1 VDAVTRSSLI
11 PFLLAAIITG
21 LIGTAVAM
29 TPYFAGDVAL
39 TKAVQSIS
47 PNPPTWATQVSR
59 LAPAPGKYF
68 VMAIVL
74 TAALFVGGWRG
85 LVLLGAFL
93 LLEQYGAEY
102 TKAIFKRPRPSPE
115 LVTVFGKP
123 SGFSFPSTT
132 LTFFAVT
139 FGGLGVVALVRRQA
153 PMRLLVMA
161 ISFAMVIIGCL
172 ARIALG
178 FHWPSDVF
186 LTSLIC
192 MLWIWAAARGVLG
205 KA

>member
-1 VDAVTRSSLI
+1 MRSPLM
-11 PFLLAAIITG
+11 PFVLAAIATL
-21 LIGTAVAM
+21 LIGTGVAM
-29 TPYFAGDVAL
+29 KPYFAGDVAV
-39 TKAVQSIS
+39 TKAVQSVS
-47 PNPPTWATQVSR
+47 PAPPTWATQVSR

-74 TAALFVGGWRG
+74 TAALFVAGWRG
-85 LVLLGAFL
+85 VALLAAFL
-93 LLEQYGAEY
+93 VLEQYGAEY
-102 TKAIFKRPRPSPE
+102 TKAIFKRPRPSRE
-115 LVTVFGKP
+115 LVTVFGNP

-139 FGGLGVVALVRRQA
+139 FGGLGVLALVRRQA
-153 PMRLLVMA
+153 PMRMLVMA
-161 ISFAMVIIGCL
+161 VSFAMVLLGCV

>member
-1 VDAVTRSSLI
+1 MMRSPWMPFAIAALVTL
-11 PFLLAAIITG
+11 
-21 LIGTAVAM
+21 LIGTAVALE
-29 TPYFAGDVAL
+29 PYFAGDVAL
-39 TKAVQSIS
+39 TRMVQSVS
-47 PNPPTWATQVSR
+47 PAPHTWASRVSS
-59 LAPAPGKYF
+59 LAPAPGKYY

-85 LVLLGAFL
+85 VALVAAFL

-102 TKAIFKRPRPSPE
+102 TKAIFKRPRPSRE
-115 LVTVFGKP
+115 LIAVIGNP

-139 FGGLGVVALVRRQA
+139 FGGLGVLAFVRRQA
-153 PMRLLVMA
+153 PMRVLVMS
-161 ISFAMVIIGCL
+161 IGFGMVLLGCL

-178 FHWPSDVF
+178 LHWPSDVF

-192 MLWIWAAARGVLG
+192 MLWIWAAARSVLG

>member
-1 VDAVTRSSLI
+1 MMRSPWMPAI
-11 PFLLAAIITG
+11 LAAIATL
-21 LIGTAVAM
+21 LIGTAVKM
-29 TPYFAGDVAL
+29 EPYFAGDVAL
-39 TKAVQSIS
+39 TRIVQSAS
-47 PNPPTWATQVSR
+47 PAPHSWATSVSR
-59 LAPAPGKYF
+59 LAPAPGKYY

-85 LVLLGAFL
+85 LALLAAFL

-102 TKAIFKRPRPSPE
+102 TKEIFKRPRPSRE
-115 LVTVFGKP
+115 LVAVAGNP

-139 FGGLGVVALVRRQA
+139 FGGLGVLALVRRQS
-153 PMRLLVMA
+153 PMRIPVMA
-161 ISFAMVIIGCL
+161 IAFGMVLLGCL

-178 FHWPSDVF
+178 LHWPSDVF

-192 MLWIWAAARGVLG
+192 MLWIWAAARGVFA